1 MAFLHLISLACKA
14 QMTPKLCQSITLMFN
29 NKVDSYLLMTLLT
42 NDQHYQLV
50 KDDKGYAAKRFM
62 FPCLDTSVSLFSMI

>member
-1 MAFLHLISLACKA
+1 
-14 QMTPKLCQSITLMFN
+14 
-29 NKVDSYLLMTLLT
+29 MTLLT

-62 FPCLDTSVSLFSMI
+62 FPCLGTSVSMFCMIRAKHLYLIPVLMPLLGSWPQYYALLA